1 MSDQDYDV
9 VVVGGG
15 INGVGVAQAA
25 AAAGHSVLLLEKRAL
40 ASGTSSRSSKLIH
53 GGLRYL
59 ESWEFAL
66 VREGLR
72 ERSLLLR
79 LAPDLVTLR
88 PFYIPVFRHT
98 RRRPW
103 LVRTG
108 LSLYALLGR
117 LSSDVR
123 FQRVPRSR
131 WDALDG
137 LATDDLQAVYRY
149 WDAQTDDGLLT
160 AAVWRSASAL
170 GAELALPAEFVAAEL
185 GNEGSTVYYR
195 IGSDELSCRAR
206 VLVNAAGPW
215 VNGVLARIDPSP
227 PQQPVDLVQGA
238 HIEVSGQLE
247 RGIYYV
253 EVPRDGRA
261 VFAMPWKNHT
271 LVGTTET
278 KFRGDPDDVQPLR
291 AEQSYLLRVLVRYFP
306 RYATNAKVL
315 SSFAGLR
322 VLPAGPGHAFHRS
335 RETILLADR
344 DGRHDRPRVIS
355 IYGGKLTAWRATAA
369 KVMTR
374 IADALPQR
382 KPIADT
388 RSLPLPPP

>member
-1 MSDQDYDV
+1 MSERHYDV

-25 AAAGHSVLLLEKRAL
+25 AAAGHSVLLLEKHAL
-40 ASGTSSRSSKLIH
+40 AAGTSSKSSKLIH

-59 ESWEFAL
+59 ESWELAL

-79 LAPDLVTLR
+79 IAPDLVTLR

-117 LSSDVR
+117 LESDVR
-123 FQRVPRSR
+123 FRKVPRGR

-137 LATDDLQAVYRY
+137 LVTENLQAVYRY

-160 AAVWRSASAL
+160 AAVWKSAEGL
-170 GAELALPAEFVAAEL
+170 GAELALPGEFVAAEL
-185 GNEGSTVYYR
+185 DNDGSAVVYR
-195 IGSDELSCRAR
+195 VGSDEFTCRAR

-215 VNGVLARIDPSP
+215 VNQVLSRIDPSP
-227 PQQPVDLVQGA
+227 PLQPVEWVQGT
-238 HIEVSGQLE
+238 HIEVSGALE

-278 KFRGDPDDVQPLR
+278 KFRGNPDEVQPLR
-291 AEQSYLLRVLVRYFP
+291 AEKSYLLRVLVRYFP
-306 RYATNAKVL
+306 RYAADAKVL
-315 SSFAGLR
+315 SAFAGLR

-335 RETILLADR
+335 RETILMTDR
-344 DGRHDRPRVIS
+344 DGRHDQPRVLS

-369 KVMTR
+369 KVMAR
-374 IADALPQR
+374 IESALPNR
-382 KPIADT
+382 KPVADT
-388 RSLPLPPP
+388 RSLPLSPP

>member
-1 MSDQDYDV
+1 MSNRHYDV

-40 ASGTSSRSSKLIH
+40 ANGTSSRSSKLIH

-79 LAPDLVTLR
+79 LAPDIVTLR

-117 LSSDVR
+117 LSRDVR
-123 FQRVPRSR
+123 FRKVPRAR

-160 AAVWRSASAL
+160 AAVWKSASEL
-170 GAELALPAEFVAAEL
+170 GAELALPAEFVGAEL
-185 GNEGSTVYYR
+185 NNEGCAVHYR
-195 IGSDELSCRAR
+195 TGPAEFSCQTR

-215 VNGVLARIDPSP
+215 VNGVLARIDPRP
-227 PQQPVDLVQGA
+227 PQQPVDLVQGS
-238 HIEVSGQLE
+238 HIEVTGQLKE
-247 RGIYYV
+247 GIYYV

-278 KFRGDPDDVQPLR
+278 KFRGDPDDVQPCER
-291 AEQSYLLRVLVRYFP
+291 RK
-306 RYATNAKVL
+306 ATSA
-315 SSFAGLR
+315 SA
-322 VLPAGPGHAFHRS
+322 RS
-335 RETILLADR
+335 RTAPL
-344 DGRHDRPRVIS
+344 RH
-355 IYGGKLTAWRATAA
+355 
-369 KVMTR
+369 
-374 IADALPQR
+374 
-382 KPIADT
+382 
-388 RSLPLPPP
+388 